1 MNKAALEKLLDQYKN
16 NQIDKSNVIK
26 KLKTLPFENLDFAKV
41 DHHRSLRTGYPEV
54 IFCQGKK
61 DTHIKKIYLSLINQN
76 QNQNLLLTRAN
87 LSIFEMLFEIDQ
99 RLIYNELAK
108 TISLHIS
115 KKRKKGL
122 VLIISAGT
130 ADIPVADEAAETA
143 NICGANIEKIYD
155 VGVAGI
161 HRLTAYYEKIQEA
174 RAIVAVAG
182 MEGALPSVIG
192 GMAKCPVIAV
202 PTSVGYGAHIDGL
215 APLLTMLNSCSSN
228 ITVVNIDNGFG
239 AGFNAS
245 LINNRDN

>member
-16 NQIDKSNVIK
+16 NQIDKPHVIK
-26 KLKTLPFENLDFAKV
+26 KLKSLPFENLDFAKV

-61 DTHIKKIYLSLINQN
+61 DAHIKKIYLSLVNQN

-87 LSIFEMLFEIDQ
+87 LSIFEMLFKIDQ
-99 RLIYNELAK
+99 RLIYNDLAK
-108 TISLHIS
+108 TIILNIS

-161 HRLTAYYEKIQEA
+161 HRHTTYYEKIQEA
-174 RAIVAVAG
+174 RVIVAVAG
-182 MEGALPSVIG
+182 MEGALPSVVG

-202 PTSVGYGAHIDGL
+202 PTSVGYGAHFDGL
-215 APLLTMLNSCSSN
+215 AALLTMLNSCSSN

-239 AGFNAS
+239 ACFNAS